1 MCLSCHDGAV
11 TGNSH
16 DLITKLGGAGT
27 FGTNT
32 TPSFNPG
39 SGIAGSFYNGSA
51 TNNGWSYSSSLATN
65 HPIDAKYPVNVGDPG
80 YGLYWLVTINAANNT
95 VSFTDTSFIPY
106 VGEVSYPGHP
116 ARLYTDGSSAYVECT
131 SCHEPHRETHVAY
144 KNGSTW
150 VVDTAVGTANP
161 TTMDY
166 IRGPFLS
173 TNGNMSGGLLSQL
186 SLRQDPRLRQHQRS
200 CSINHSMEGRQVRPS
215 FFLSQDSAHPTRKKI
230 NLYMNK
236 LYTLLILCTL
246 STVTIWGQ
254 DMPVLS
260 HPPTSGSQVAP
271 AVTPPPDL
279 QKVVARVNGV
289 NITQRDLRE
298 QMQRLFPYYAI
309 HGGTVPEKYHAEI
322 RDKAMQQLIDE
333 ELIYQA
339 AKKLGMTVPPA
350 TMTRMLADARKH
362 FPTQRQYA
370 AYVTAQYGSVAAFEG
385 RIRARG
391 VDCPVPR
398 PRNRSEVQGER
409 GSTAQDLRRQQ
420 E

>member
-1 MCLSCHDGAV
+1 
-11 TGNSH
+11 
-16 DLITKLGGAGT
+16 
-27 FGTNT
+27 
-32 TPSFNPG
+32 
-39 SGIAGSFYNGSA
+39 
-51 TNNGWSYSSSLATN
+51 
-65 HPIDAKYPVNVGDPG
+65 
-80 YGLYWLVTINAANNT
+80 
-95 VSFTDTSFIPY
+95 
-106 VGEVSYPGHP
+106 
-116 ARLYTDGSSAYVECT
+116 
-131 SCHEPHRETHVAY
+131 
-144 KNGSTW
+144 
-150 VVDTAVGTANP
+150 
-161 TTMDY
+161 
-166 IRGPFLS
+166 
-173 TNGNMSGGLLSQL
+173 
-186 SLRQDPRLRQHQRS
+186 
-200 CSINHSMEGRQVRPS
+200 
-215 FFLSQDSAHPTRKKI
+215 
-230 NLYMNK
+230 MNK

-254 DMPVLS
+254 DMPVPS

-385 RIRARG
+385 RIRRG
-391 VDCPVPR
+391 VLIARYQDREIVQKSKVSEAALHKIYDDNKNRFVRPESVSMQTISVNVPENPSPDQLKMIESRINEVLPKAKAAKNQNEFGLLAEKYSEDDYRVMLGDRKWVHLVSLPPAMAKAAAALKPGETSDVLKVPGAWVIIRENDKR
-398 PRNRSEVQGER
+398 PEKQMEFNEVEADVRKQLETSAQQNRWETLR
-409 GSTAQDLRRQQ
+409 GGLRKNAKI
-420 E
+420 EIL